1 MTLPTRFL
9 IIMGV
14 SGSGKTTIGRQ
25 LSERLS
31 WEYYD
36 ADDFHP
42 PANITKMASGVP
54 LSDADREPWLDSLR
68 DLIAA
73 CKQGNR
79 PGVLAC
85 SALKQ
90 TYRDHLVGADGDVQI
105 VYLKGSFDQIWARM
119 RLRTNHYMKPNM
131 LKSQFEALEEPAD
144 ALVVDIGKEPGE
156 ICDEILSKIRPVP
169 CRSRA

>member
-1 MTLPTRFL
+1 
-9 IIMGV
+9 MGV
-14 SGSGKTTIGRQ
+14 SGSGKTTIGRGI
-25 LSERLS
+25 SERLG

-42 PANITKMASGVP
+42 PANIAKMASGIP

-90 TYRDHLVGADGDVQI
+90 TYRDHLVGTDRDVQI